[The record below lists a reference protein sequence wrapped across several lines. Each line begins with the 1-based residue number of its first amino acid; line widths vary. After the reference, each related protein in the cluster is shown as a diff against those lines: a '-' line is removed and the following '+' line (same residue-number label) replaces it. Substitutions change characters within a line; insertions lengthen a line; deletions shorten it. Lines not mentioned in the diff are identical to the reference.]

1 MAIPRTGQLGTA
13 ALGSL
18 WLGAPPIWAVIVPPT
33 TVHARSALTAAGS
46 RSVISASGARGSI
59 SAATVK
65 GGIE

>member
-1 MAIPRTGQLGTA
+1 MAIPRTGQLGAA

-18 WLGAPPIWAVIVPPT
+18 WLGAPAIWEGVTPPT
-33 TVHARSALTAAGS
+33 VRVRSAVSAAGRTS
-46 RSVISASGARGSI
+46 AISAPGAKSSV